1 MQESRNTKLREVREN
16 SIKEFLTSL
25 NLSDYLKIFDTRSRP
40 KFEINDENEKLL
52 AAFKETNM
60 IGNYEESS
68 EKKGYYK
75 SARPKLVIKALPRSE
90 IYIPLGAERKMKVP
104 CNTHGTF
111 ITCYEKSLLSL
122 KCESNIS

>member
-52 AAFKETNM
+52 AAFKEANM
-60 IGNYEESS
+60 IGNYEKSS

-75 SARPKLVIKALPRSE
+75 SARPKLVIKALPRSG
-90 IYIPLGAERKMKVP
+90 IYI
-104 CNTHGTF
+104 
-111 ITCYEKSLLSL
+111 LSG
-122 KCESNIS
+122 KGG